1 MCRNEKIGTKGFEP
15 LISRL
20 SAECFCRL
28 SYVPSGKSRVPCPKS
43 KVCFAVLDFGLWTKI
58 MNPTSRN
65 FAPFP
70 LKENFW
76 RRRRDL
82 NPHLTVYKT
91 DAFYFRLSYSAI
103 RLRIWDCGMRIYSN
117 PKSDIPNPKSSW
129 LRRVDSNHYSQ
140 AYETCALPFKLH
152 RIAIWD
158 VGFGIWDLGFAR
170 SYPINSA

>member
-43 KVCFAVLDFGLWTKI
+43 KVCFTVLDFGLWTKI

-82 NPHLTVYKT
+82 NPHLIVYKT
-91 DAFYFRLSYSAI
+91 DAFYFCLSYSANSITDLGLRNADLFQSQI
-103 RLRIWDCGMRIYSN
+103 RH
-117 PKSDIPNPKSSW
+117 PKSQIELVAASGLEPLFSG
-129 LRRVDSNHYSQ
+129 L
-140 AYETCALPFKLH
+140 
-152 RIAIWD
+152 
-158 VGFGIWDLGFAR
+158 
-170 SYPINSA
+170 